1 MSSAEMKSPMPAP
14 IYGSSEVKEVSTDP
28 FGGNGRDTTWHLVM
42 SDRVAFL
49 RKPES
54 QHPVCSSL
62 ATNAR
67 EIFESAH
74 GCRTVD
80 G

>member
-14 IYGSSEVKEVSTDP
+14 IYGSSEVGEVSTDP

-42 SDRVAFL
+42 SDRVAFSGNL
-49 RKPES
+49 NHNTRFARHSRLTREK
-54 QHPVCSSL
+54 SL
-62 ATNAR
+62 SRRIVA
-67 EIFESAH
+67 EP
-74 GCRTVD
+74 D